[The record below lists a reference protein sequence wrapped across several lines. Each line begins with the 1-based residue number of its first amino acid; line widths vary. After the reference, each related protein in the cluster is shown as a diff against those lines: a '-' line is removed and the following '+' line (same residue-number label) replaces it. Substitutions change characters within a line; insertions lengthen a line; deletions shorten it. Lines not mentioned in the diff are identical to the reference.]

1 MTKIHEKIAEVLA
14 SIEKKSHDHLS
25 LASDVSIERLETPS
39 IGLTSALNGG
49 WGTGRQVLIWGPK
62 SSGKSTFCMA
72 QIAIA
77 QGLGKTCA
85 YFDVEKTFDPLWAEA
100 QGVDTEALIY
110 SSTGT
115 ITALVNDAAALMKV
129 GVDLIIVDSITAL
142 MPASYVDED
151 GELKDYERTGAIGGL
166 SRGLSS
172 ALSQLNYANNNTLLI
187 LVSQT
192 RMAQKGSM
200 YWGMAPTGGESVKF
214 YSSQV
219 VKLYSSEGSANII
232 EGEVILGDKI
242 IKRPIGRKVTYT
254 VEWNKLGPQG
264 VSGEYNLYFS
274 GDHVGIDNYA
284 EILSKGVEGGVVR
297 RAGAWYYLGD
307 EKIGQ
312 GELKA
317 ASELRKNPEMF
328 DKIKRGI
335 YDDGK

>member
-1 MTKIHEKIAEVLA
+1 MSETRDKVASVLA
-14 SIEKKSHDHLS
+14 SIDKKSHSHLS
-25 LASDVSIERLETPS
+25 IASNINIEKIETPS

-62 SSGKSTFCMA
+62 SAGKSTFSMA

-77 QGLGKTCA
+77 QRLGKTCA
-85 YFDVEKTFDPLWAEA
+85 YFDVEKTFDPQWAAA

-115 ITALVNDAAALMKV
+115 ITALVNDAVTLMKNGIDV
-129 GVDLIIVDSITAL
+129 IVVDSITAL
-142 MPASYVDED
+142 MPAAYVDDD
-151 GELKDYERTGAIGGL
+151 GELKEFEKTGAIGAL

-187 LVSQT
+187 LISQT

-200 YWGMAPTGGESVKF
+200 YWGMSPTGGESVKF

-232 EGEVILGDKI
+232 DGETVVGDKI
-242 IKRPIGRKVTYT
+242 IKKPIGRRVTYS

-264 VSGEYNLYFS
+264 TQGEYILYFD
-274 GDHVGIDNYA
+274 GDHVGIDNYG
-284 EILSKGVEGGVVR
+284 EILSLGVETGVIR
-297 RAGAWYYLGD
+297 KAGAWYYYGED
-307 EKIGQ
+307 KVGQ
-312 GELKA
+312 GEIKA
-317 ASELRKNPEMF
+317 AQFLRENPEVF
-328 DKIKRGI
+328 SKIKDDI
-335 YDDGK
+335 YVGQ